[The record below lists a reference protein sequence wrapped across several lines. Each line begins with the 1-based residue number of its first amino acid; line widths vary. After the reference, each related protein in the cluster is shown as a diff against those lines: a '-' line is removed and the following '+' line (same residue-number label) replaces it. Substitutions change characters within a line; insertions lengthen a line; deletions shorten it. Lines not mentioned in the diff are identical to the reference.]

1 MDKFFLLPDID
12 INNKIIKDLSMN
24 FNYIKDVL
32 LISKELYI
40 KDMQIKRE
48 CLLQYLKKMT

>member
-48 CLLQYLKKMT
+48 CLLQYLKKMI